1 MTTVGR
7 RGTVQDGPRPDLRV
21 VPDRRKLPGNPLAW
35 ASLVLG
41 VTGVLLSWAPITTSV
56 TGIVVQELVSL
67 ALSIAAAALGWFAL
81 RQVRVRGAGHRS
93 LALAGAA
100 VGITGVVVMLLP
112 FPWLLQS

>member
-7 RGTVQDGPRPDLRV
+7 RGTVQEDARPDLRV
-21 VPDRRKLPGNPLAW
+21 VPERRRTPGNPLAW
-35 ASLVLG
+35 VSLVLG
-41 VTGVLLSWAPITTSV
+41 ISGVLLSWAPITSSV
-56 TGIVVQELVSL
+56 TGIVDQELVSL
-67 ALSIAAAALGWFAL
+67 ALSIAAAALGWSAL
-81 RQVRVRGAGHRS
+81 RQVRLRGAGHRS